1 MQYLLTVV
9 RKTIFLCLFG
19 KPQKIKLFCI
29 VQNWHNVRNLQMS
42 FRVNSNAIRLK
53 FQNMRCT
60 VLSYTLYHLP
70 LTFIFYTNLW
80 YLLNSLLYLCLLS
93 KVYQIQRMQKCRP
106 DIKYL
111 KIHFSISRWQYVQM
125 CSLNK
130 FSFFNRSIL
139 RHL

>member
-1 MQYLLTVV
+1 MNVKKVWKPLRAWNTWIAVDWCLFQRNNIFHRLKARLLLQWKKITKASKDVQYLLTVV

-60 VLSYTLYHLP
+60 VLSYKLYHLP
-70 LTFIFYTNLW
+70 LTFAFFTPICDIF
-80 YLLNSLLYLCLLS
+80 
-93 KVYQIQRMQKCRP
+93 
-106 DIKYL
+106 
-111 KIHFSISRWQYVQM
+111 
-125 CSLNK
+125 
-130 FSFFNRSIL
+130 
-139 RHL
+139 